1 MSTMA
6 ATARPRRARPRSM
19 DETKAGAVRLVFDE
33 GKTVGQLALELDLT
47 ESACGRSAAVPCR

>member
-1 MSTMA
+1 
-6 ATARPRRARPRSM
+6 M